1 MKTTLNKTFYLL
13 IYLLPFCLGAQYYKA
28 ATYNNGGE
36 SLPYRFLL
44 PENYSSEKE
53 YPLIIFLHGAGERG
67 DDNELQLFHGSDL
80 FLDKKFREKY
90 PAIVVFPQCP
100 LEGYW
105 ATILDRPESLKFE
118 YSENPKNN
126 SILSLV
132 EKIIDDFIQKYRVDK
147 QRIYIGGLSMG
158 GMGTF
163 EMVYRNPRMFAAAF
177 AICGGANPKISK
189 KIRHT
194 SWRIDHGDKDN
205 VVPIMHSELM
215 YKAMKKEKID
225 VIFKVHKGVNHN
237 SWDNLFSDPDFIPW
251 LFSKSK

>member
-1 MKTTLNKTFYLL
+1 MKTSLNKTFYLL

-118 YSENPKNN
+118 YSENP
-126 SILSLV
+126 LTD
-132 EKIIDDFIQKYRVDK
+132 KIGRAHV
-147 QRIYIGGLSMG
+147 
-158 GMGTF
+158 
-163 EMVYRNPRMFAAAF
+163 
-177 AICGGANPKISK
+177 
-189 KIRHT
+189 
-194 SWRIDHGDKDN
+194 
-205 VVPIMHSELM
+205 
-215 YKAMKKEKID
+215 
-225 VIFKVHKGVNHN
+225 
-237 SWDNLFSDPDFIPW
+237 
-251 LFSKSK
+251 